1 MTQLDTIDTPHPD
14 RADGRS
20 GEIRDIVRGIVI
32 IGLLAVGSWV
42 SLAGLSYAFAQAVL
56 AVTD

>member
-14 RADGRS
+14 RADDR
-20 GEIRDIVRGIVI
+20 GEVRDIVRGIVI
-32 IGLLAVGSWV
+32 IGVLAFGIWL
-42 SLAGLSYAFAQAVL
+42 SLAGVAYAFAQVVL

>member
-14 RADGRS
+14 RADGRG

-32 IGLLAVGSWV
+32 IGVLAVGLWV
-42 SLAGLSYAFAQAVL
+42 SLSGLAYAFAQAVL